1 MSKIQCSTSG
11 SENFEERKF
20 NYLNHYQGKY
30 LLVSNTPV
38 EVCLD
43 CGMMFYDAKVL
54 KKIEQHFFA
63 IHNNTDRAIGK
74 SLRYIA
80 RCSE

>member
-43 CGMMFYDAKVL
+43 CGMMYYDAKVL

-63 IHNNTDRAIGK
+63 IHNNQEQPDQ
-74 SLRYIA
+74 YISIPTKA
-80 RCSE
+80 FA